1 MEKIDCWSL
10 LELGSVSI
18 NDRWN
23 GITDYAS
30 GDLDL
35 NFTSQSVL
43 TIVNCQP
50 SLVGLDD
57 LTAQQQAN
65 PRAILFG
72 RIKRNEQ
79 VGSIKQPNAAIPNP
93 EIQVV
98 IDYGPGDGHQ
108 RR

>member
-1 MEKIDCWSL
+1 MEKIDYWIS
-10 LELGSVSI
+10 LELGSGSVD
-18 NDRWN
+18 DRQN

-30 GDLDL
+30 GHLDL

-43 TIVNCQP
+43 TIVNGQP
-50 SLVGLDD
+50 SLVGFDD

-65 PRAILFG
+65 SRAIFFG

-79 VGSIKQPNAAIPNP
+79 VGSIKQPNPAVPNP

-98 IDYGPGDGHQ
+98 VDDS
-108 RR
+108 